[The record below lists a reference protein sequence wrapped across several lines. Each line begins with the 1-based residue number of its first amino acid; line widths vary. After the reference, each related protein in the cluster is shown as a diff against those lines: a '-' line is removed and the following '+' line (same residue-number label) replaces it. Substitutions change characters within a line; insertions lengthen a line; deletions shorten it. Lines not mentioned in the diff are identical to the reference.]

1 MYIGIISPTRL
12 LDKYS
17 SSHPLQFCYG
27 EIARRDINYLK
38 FYQRMSKENKVVI
51 LDYSPRLPRTTRG
64 FGIQDMV
71 KLAEEVKPR
80 FIVLPCVEFNSF
92 STLAQSRN
100 AAGYFS
106 LALPKDMVGKVGFL
120 ALPQG
125 GDKADIE
132 KSAQDLLRIDGVR
145 MLGLSATLELVS
157 PREELTIPRNKS
169 ILLDVYNLL
178 DDEIQDRDNWG
189 FISSLPIRLGA
200 NNQKI
205 LDKCS
210 QVELNFNLGE
220 DTPVI
225 EENVESFLDYLG

>member
-1 MYIGIISPTRL
+1 MYIGIISPTKL

-17 SSHPLQFCYG
+17 SPHPLQFCYG
-27 EIARRDINYLK
+27 EIARRNPDYLK
-38 FYQRMSKENKVVI
+38 FFQGMSKEKKVVI

-64 FGIQDMV
+64 FGIKDMV
-71 KLAEEVKPR
+71 KLAEEVQPR

-106 LALPKDMVGKVGFL
+106 LALPKEIRGKIGFL

-125 GDKADIE
+125 GEKADIE
-132 KSAQDLLRIDGVR
+132 KNARELLEIEGVR

-157 PREELTIPRNKS
+157 PREELNIPRNKAV
-169 ILLDVYNLL
+169 LLDVYNLL
-178 DDEIQDRDNWG
+178 DEEVQDRNNWG

-210 QVELNFNLGE
+210 QVELNFNLSE

-225 EENVESFLDYLG
+225 EDNVESFLDYLG

>member
-1 MYIGIISPTRL
+1 LYIGIISPTQL

-17 SSHPLQFCYG
+17 SPHPLQYCFG
-27 EIARRDINYLK
+27 EVARRDEAYLK
-38 FYQRMSKENKVVI
+38 FYKRMAQDRKVVI

-64 FGIQDMV
+64 FGIKDMV

-92 STLAQSRN
+92 STLAHSRN

-106 LALPKDMVGKVGFL
+106 LALPKEMRGKVGFL

-125 GDKADIE
+125 GDQTEIE
-132 KSAQDLLRIDGVR
+132 KNAKDLLEIDNVK
-145 MLGLSATLELVS
+145 MLGLSSTLELVY
-157 PREELTIPRNKS
+157 PREELNIPRNKA

-178 DDEIQDRDNWG
+178 DEEIQERDNWG

-220 DTPVI
+220 DTAVI
-225 EENVESFLDYLG
+225 EDNVESFLDYLG

>member
-1 MYIGIISPTRL
+1 LYIGIISPTQL
-12 LDKYS
+12 LNKYS
-17 SSHPLQFCYG
+17 SPHPLQFCYG
-27 EIARRDINYLK
+27 EIARRDNNYLK
-38 FYQRMSKENKVVI
+38 FFQRMSRENKVVI

-64 FGIQDMV
+64 FGIKDMV

-80 FIVLPCVEFNSF
+80 FIVLPCVEFSSF

-106 LALPKDMVGKVGFL
+106 LALPKEIRDKVGFL

-125 GDKADIE
+125 GEKAEIEKNAKALLDIE
-132 KSAQDLLRIDGVR
+132 GVR
-145 MLGLSATLELVS
+145 MLGLSATLELVY
-157 PREELTIPRNKS
+157 PREELNIPRSKA

-178 DDEIQDRDNWG
+178 DDEIQDRGNWG

-210 QVELNFNLGE
+210 QVELNFSLSE
-220 DTPVI
+220 DSPGI
-225 EENVESFLDYLG
+225 EDNVESFLDYLG

>member
-1 MYIGIISPTRL
+1 L

-17 SSHPLQFCYG
+17 SPHPLQFCYG

-38 FYQRMSKENKVVI
+38 FYQRMAAEKKVVI

-71 KLAEEVKPR
+71 KLAVEVHPR

-100 AAGYFS
+100 AAGYLS
-106 LALPKDMVGKVGFL
+106 LALPKDLVGKIGFL

-125 GDKADIE
+125 GDKGEIE
-132 KSAQDLLRIDGVR
+132 KNAKDLLEIDGVR
-145 MLGLSATLELVS
+145 MLGLSATLELVY
-157 PREELTIPRNKS
+157 PREELNIPKNKA

-178 DDEIQDRDNWG
+178 DDEIQDRGNWG
-189 FISSLPIRLGA
+189 FISSLPIRLGIG
-200 NNQKI
+200 NQKI

-210 QVELNFNLGE
+210 QVELNFNLDG

-225 EENVESFLDYLG
+225 AENMESFLDYLG